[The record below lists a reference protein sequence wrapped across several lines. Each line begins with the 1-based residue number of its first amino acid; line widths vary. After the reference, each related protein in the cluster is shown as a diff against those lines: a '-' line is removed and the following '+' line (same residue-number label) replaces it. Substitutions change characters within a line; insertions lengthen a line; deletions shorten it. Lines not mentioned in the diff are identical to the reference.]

1 MKRYEKK
8 GPNRTIFLLTLA
20 DMFTWGPFL
29 IISALSGLYLSN
41 KLGVD
46 AVKFV
51 GVGTSIYF
59 FTRAAFQIPIG
70 MITDKIK
77 SDRDEILILA
87 IGILLMGLPYTLY
100 PHISIPTHYFI
111 LQFIFGL
118 GTSLNVTNW
127 RKLFAMN
134 VDSGIEGLQYGSYET
149 VLSISTALLSLLVGV
164 IANLNSTYFDFVMMI
179 SGILMMLGS
188 IWVLLIH
195 SVKNRKSNI
204 SKKK

>member
-149 VLSISTALLSLLVGV
+149 ILSISTALLSLLVGV